1 MTVDLLLWVN
11 RVNNGYFINFEA
23 NTYMSESLDLKNTYY
38 TYRLIL
44 NRQEI
49 GKTYNPV
56 KVYQINLDLLPLSFN
71 KNIINVFT
79 MTDPE
84 TKEVLPGTPQIIHV
98 ALDKYEKDPYN
109 KNISDGEWAL
119 EIFLCESI
127 KEARKLAGDNP
138 ILKDVFSYMEKYSSN
153 IDNLKFLDQ
162 QAEFMK
168 VFETD
173 KLKAKE
179 DGLKIGIDKGKLEM
193 AKNLVSAGVDINLI
207 AKTSGLS
214 VKEIEK
220 LK

>member
-1 MTVDLLLWVN
+1 MC
-11 RVNNGYFINFEA
+11 
-23 NTYMSESLDLKNTYY
+23 K
-38 TYRLIL
+38 
-44 NRQEI
+44 
-49 GKTYNPV
+49 
-56 KVYQINLDLLPLSFN
+56 
-71 KNIINVFT
+71 
-79 MTDPE
+79 
-84 TKEVLPGTPQIIHV
+84 
-98 ALDKYEKDPYN
+98 
-109 KNISDGEWAL
+109 
-119 EIFLCESI
+119 SI

-138 ILKDVFSYMEKYSSN
+138 ILKDVVSYLEKYSSN

>member
-1 MTVDLLLWVN
+1 M
-11 RVNNGYFINFEA
+11 
-23 NTYMSESLDLKNTYY
+23 
-38 TYRLIL
+38 
-44 NRQEI
+44 
-49 GKTYNPV
+49 
-56 KVYQINLDLLPLSFN
+56 
-71 KNIINVFT
+71 
-79 MTDPE
+79 
-84 TKEVLPGTPQIIHV
+84 
-98 ALDKYEKDPYN
+98 
-109 KNISDGEWAL
+109 
-119 EIFLCESI
+119 CESI

-138 ILKDVFSYMEKYSSN
+138 ILKDVVSYMEKYSSN

-193 AKNLVSAGVDINLI
+193 AKNLVYAGVDINLI

-214 VKEIEK
+214 VKVIEK

>member
-1 MTVDLLLWVN
+1 
-11 RVNNGYFINFEA
+11 
-23 NTYMSESLDLKNTYY
+23 
-38 TYRLIL
+38 
-44 NRQEI
+44 
-49 GKTYNPV
+49 
-56 KVYQINLDLLPLSFN
+56 
-71 KNIINVFT
+71 

-84 TKEVLPGTPQIIHV
+84 TREVLPGTPKIIHV

-138 ILKDVFSYMEKYSSN
+138 ILKDVVSYMEKYSSN

>member
-1 MTVDLLLWVN
+1 
-11 RVNNGYFINFEA
+11 
-23 NTYMSESLDLKNTYY
+23 MSLRN
-38 TYRLIL
+38 
-44 NRQEI
+44 
-49 GKTYNPV
+49 
-56 KVYQINLDLLPLSFN
+56 
-71 KNIINVFT
+71 
-79 MTDPE
+79 
-84 TKEVLPGTPQIIHV
+84 
-98 ALDKYEKDPYN
+98 
-109 KNISDGEWAL
+109 
-119 EIFLCESI
+119 FLCESI

-138 ILKDVFSYMEKYSSN
+138 ILKNVVSYMEKYSSN

>member
-1 MTVDLLLWVN
+1 
-11 RVNNGYFINFEA
+11 
-23 NTYMSESLDLKNTYY
+23 MSLRN
-38 TYRLIL
+38 
-44 NRQEI
+44 
-49 GKTYNPV
+49 
-56 KVYQINLDLLPLSFN
+56 
-71 KNIINVFT
+71 
-79 MTDPE
+79 
-84 TKEVLPGTPQIIHV
+84 
-98 ALDKYEKDPYN
+98 
-109 KNISDGEWAL
+109 
-119 EIFLCESI
+119 FLCESI

-138 ILKDVFSYMEKYSSN
+138 ILKDVVSYMEKYSSN